1 MVWRLNAVRWRGQP
15 AAERW
20 VLLAL
25 ALAQVDVSVAVINS
39 PQLPH
44 PEQDV
49 LLRLLCRLSRFEL
62 HLLAKTVLYQT
73 FEPALPRAR
82 SAARL
87 LQTLTSSQDIH
98 HLLMLLLAWR
108 PDLALFI
115 QNVADKWSIHLI
127 IPVNLQQMLMRGVI
141 ISRARHLQLRADIRV
156 WWLCEQLTMVARGDV
171 SLTQW
176 SQSQG
181 LHPPIPS
188 AMLHLVWRIKRLE
201 GQLSRGAHPLID
213 AATMGRSTGE
223 R

>member
-1 MVWRLNAVRWRGQP
+1 
-15 AAERW
+15 
-20 VLLAL
+20 
-25 ALAQVDVSVAVINS
+25 
-39 PQLPH
+39 
-44 PEQDV
+44 
-49 LLRLLCRLSRFEL
+49 
-62 HLLAKTVLYQT
+62 
-73 FEPALPRAR
+73 
-82 SAARL
+82 
-87 LQTLTSSQDIH
+87 
-98 HLLMLLLAWR
+98 MLLLAWR

-188 AMLHLVWRIKRLE
+188 AMLHLAWRIKRLE
-201 GQLSRGAHPLID
+201 GQLSRGARPLID